1 MHLSIGWCSSCQDW
15 QVHWSQSGR
24 RTESGAIVLIE
35 VLQVGN
41 LGRAGDSPDEMYWFW
56 QQFFRSA
63 VELEHDRLDTD
74 TLMP

>member
-1 MHLSIGWCSSCQDW
+1 M
-15 QVHWSQSGR
+15 HWSQSGR
-24 RTESGAIVLIE
+24 RSDNGSIVLIE

-41 LGRAGDSPDEMYWFW
+41 LGKHGESPDHMMWFW

-74 TLMP
+74 ASQP